1 MPAHNGWLPREGMWR
16 TPTELWWSRP
26 HDYPRFQNSPPLL
39 TSPPPG
45 FSSEV
50 LGSLIK
56 KTVLNPALTLPLVL
70 LARYTKKGS
79 DLSILHETA
88 FSRVQIALALGLIRY
103 ANNWLSQ
110 RALDNWKSD
119 KYIWSQE
126 IVLVTGGAG
135 GIGGAVVRMLA
146 EKGIKVVVLD
156 VIPMTYEASTLPAL
170 IFRAQPGP

>member
-1 MPAHNGWLPREGMWR
+1 MVTARGYVAYPNGIVVVATPRLPQISNSAHSNIS
-16 TPTELWWSRP
+16 TPGL
-26 HDYPRFQNSPPLL
+26 
-39 TSPPPG
+39 
-45 FSSEV
+45 SSEV

-56 KTVLNPALTLPLVL
+56 KTILNPALTLPLVL
-70 LARYTKKGS
+70 LARYTKRGS

-119 KYIWSQE
+119 KYTWSQE

-146 EKGIKVVVLD
+146 KKGIKVVVLD

-170 IFRAQPGP
+170 IFRAAWTIG

>member
-1 MPAHNGWLPREGMWR
+1 MVTARGYVAF
-16 TPTELWWSRP
+16 TPTKTGGRV
-26 HDYPRFQNSPPLL
+26 PRVTPDFKIVRRILTCLPL
-39 TSPPPG
+39 G

-56 KTVLNPALTLPLVL
+56 KTVLNPALTLPLLL
-70 LARYTKKGS
+70 LARYTKQGS
-79 DLSILHETA
+79 NLSILHETA
-88 FSRVQIALALGLIRY
+88 FSRLQIALALGLIRH

-110 RALDNWKSD
+110 RSLDNWKSD

-156 VIPMTYEASTLPAL
+156 VIPMTYEASTFPPPFFCAD
-170 IFRAQPGP
+170 RTSG

>member
-1 MPAHNGWLPREGMWR
+1 VAA
-16 TPTELWWSRP
+16 S
-26 HDYPRFQNSPPLL
+26 PRFTPDFKIVRRLL

-56 KTVLNPALTLPLVL
+56 KTILNPALTLPLVL
-70 LARYTKKGS
+70 LARYTKQGS
-79 DLSILHETA
+79 DLAILHETA
-88 FSRVQIALALGLIRY
+88 FSRLQLALALGLIRY

-110 RALDNWKSD
+110 KSLDNWKSD

-135 GIGGAVVRMLA
+135 GIGGSVVRMLA

-156 VIPMTYEASTLPAL
+156 VIPMTYKTSTLPTAL
-170 IFRAQPGP
+170 IIFRATWPQG